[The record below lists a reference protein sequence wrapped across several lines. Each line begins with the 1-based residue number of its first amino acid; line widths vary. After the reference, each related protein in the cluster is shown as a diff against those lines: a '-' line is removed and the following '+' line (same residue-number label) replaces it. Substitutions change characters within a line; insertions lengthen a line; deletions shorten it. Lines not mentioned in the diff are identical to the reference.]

1 MKTKEF
7 FKNKLIIIK
16 LHGEPINWKF
26 ISIEDVSD
34 TSKVWF
40 GRIDSI
46 KSISINKNLLKINIL
61 GADESIKLITREGDA
76 KLRNE
81 LKTIFNRLK
90 SLMIESS
97 I

>member
-1 MKTKEF
+1 METKEF
-7 FKNKLIIIK
+7 FEDELIIIK
-16 LHGEPINWKF
+16 LHGEPLNWKF
-26 ISIEDVSD
+26 ITIEDVSD

-46 KSISINKNLLKINIL
+46 KSIAISNNMLKINIL
-61 GADESIKLITREGDA
+61 GANEPLSLTVSPIDEE
-76 KLRNE
+76 LRYK